1 MLAVKQISE
10 GDENPYQ
17 NNVNKED
24 LFSLS
29 STQPENRLEVKLQS
43 PLNTFMPKQ
52 IDFTKQINSTTNNN
66 QNYDLQQRLYPITS
80 TSQYTKQQRE
90 EFTSDDYM
98 YQDPSKED
106 QTPIFNKQEQIL
118 INLREGIQNKKFS

>member
-29 STQPENRLEVKLQS
+29 STQPENRLEVKL
-43 PLNTFMPKQ
+43 
-52 IDFTKQINSTTNNN
+52 
-66 QNYDLQQRLYPITS
+66 
-80 TSQYTKQQRE
+80 
-90 EFTSDDYM
+90 
-98 YQDPSKED
+98 
-106 QTPIFNKQEQIL
+106 
-118 INLREGIQNKKFS
+118 